1 MAQNNTLKSWVINF
15 LFYYKY
21 HTLLI
26 IVISILSFFILSSL
40 FAEEKVVHDYNSDKP
55 PLHILI
61 FGEFEEDKLEEIHA
75 QINMLFPLWDPI
87 HLEFVYAPT
96 EIMEYNDLA
105 SFYQNQ
111 VVIQETEP
119 DIYIFDEHYYQ
130 QFVENGP
137 FLDTRFL
144 QMNIP
149 LEKQL
154 PITGTESE
162 QLFYYGIDVNNFSPF
177 QLLGDQDKFLLIHK
191 STSRIDSVEQFLQK
205 LLYGG

>member
-1 MAQNNTLKSWVINF
+1 
-15 LFYYKY
+15 
-21 HTLLI
+21 
-26 IVISILSFFILSSL
+26 
-40 FAEEKVVHDYNSDKP
+40 
-55 PLHILI
+55 
-61 FGEFEEDKLEEIHA
+61 
-75 QINMLFPLWDPI
+75 MLFPLWDPI
-87 HLEFVYAPT
+87 HLEFIYAPT

-119 DIYIFDEHYYQ
+119 DIYIFDKHYYQ

-154 PITGTESE
+154 PIAGTESE

-191 STSRIDSVEQFLQK
+191 STNRIDSVEQFLQK